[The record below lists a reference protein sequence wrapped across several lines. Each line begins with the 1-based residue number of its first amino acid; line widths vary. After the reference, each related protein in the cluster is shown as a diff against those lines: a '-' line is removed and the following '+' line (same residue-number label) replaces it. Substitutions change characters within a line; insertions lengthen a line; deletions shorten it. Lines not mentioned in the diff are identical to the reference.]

1 LFVRSISDEGKE
13 FNNPDPRTEL
23 YNIQQSLST
32 GEQEKVELM
41 KNLACIKDDLTRLQV
56 TMFSGVYIGKG
67 GTIMPATMTRDSDTL
82 VLAFATLG
90 GTT

>member
-1 LFVRSISDEGKE
+1 LVRSISDEGKK
-13 FNNPDPRTEL
+13 FNNLAPRTEL

-56 TMFSGVYIGKG
+56 TMFSGVYIDEG
-67 GTIMPATMTRDSDTL
+67 GTIMPATMIRDSDTL

>member
-1 LFVRSISDEGKE
+1 VTNEKSLITS
-13 FNNPDPRTEL
+13 PPRTEL

-56 TMFSGVYIGKG
+56 TILSGVYIGEG
-67 GTIMPATMTRDSDTL
+67 GTITPVTMTRDCDTL
-82 VLAFATLG
+82 VLALATLG
-90 GTT
+90 GLT